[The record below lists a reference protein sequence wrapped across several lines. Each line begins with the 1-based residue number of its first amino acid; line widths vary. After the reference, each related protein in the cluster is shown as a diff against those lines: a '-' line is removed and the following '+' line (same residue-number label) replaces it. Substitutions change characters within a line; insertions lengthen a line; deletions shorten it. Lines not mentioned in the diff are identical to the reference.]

1 MQSASK
7 LSNTCRSAAGKPFL
21 SHLTLSNVFGSLKV
35 KTIEPSHPQLHPL
48 FNKNYHHTLTTTTRT
63 MATNTEAATPTTV
76 TDPKLVKLRELLASA
91 ESGTGVDAL
100 IVPSE
105 DPHMSEYPPEC
116 DARRSFISNFDGSA
130 GTAVITAAA
139 AALWTDGRYFLQ
151 AETQLGP
158 DWTLMKAGTAKVP
171 EIHEWLISTL
181 PENARVGIDPTCHT
195 IEAAEKLAKQLAA
208 TGRSLVPLTSNPV
221 DTVWGSARPAAPK
234 APLRVHALKWAGQT
248 VAEKLE
254 AARKEMAA
262 AGVGALAVTM
272 LDEVAWLMNLRG
284 GDVAYNPV
292 FLSYALVTTDSATL
306 FVDSDKIGDEV
317 ASHLAEAGIVVKP
330 YEEAFNEVKNLASQG
345 VRIWMDPAKVSFAMK
360 TVAIESAAANR
371 KREENGTAK
380 IKSDKIVLEKPS
392 PVTAAKAVKNEA
404 ELKGLHEAHA
414 RDGVALVKFFTWL
427 DKTISSG
434 KTLTE
439 CQIDEE
445 LTARRAA
452 QAGFIE
458 LSFPTIAG
466 ANSNGAII
474 HYRPL
479 PESCSTVDNTTLL
492 LLDSGGQ
499 YDCGTTDITRT
510 MHMGTPTQHQCTAFT
525 AVLKG
530 HIGLDVAI
538 WPEGTPGCALDT
550 LARTALWRLG
560 LNYRH
565 GTGHGVGAALNVHEG
580 PQSISARFWNTTPL
594 LPNMV
599 CSNEPGYYE
608 DGAFGVRIENLFVIV
623 PAKTEHKFAGE
634 YYTCDRLT
642 VCPLQKKMIVKKDL
656 TPDEI
661 SWVDQYHEHVYKVL
675 APRLEAEGCAEEL
688 EWLKNAT
695 SPL

>member
-1 MQSASK
+1 MA
-7 LSNTCRSAAGKPFL
+7 
-21 SHLTLSNVFGSLKV
+21 
-35 KTIEPSHPQLHPL
+35 
-48 FNKNYHHTLTTTTRT
+48 TTTE
-63 MATNTEAATPTTV
+63 APAATPATA

-91 ESGTGVDAL
+91 ELGTGVDAL
-100 IVPSE
+100 IVPS
-105 DPHMSEYPPEC
+105 DDSHMSEYPPDC

-130 GTAVITAAA
+130 GTVVITAAT

-171 EIHEWLISTL
+171 EIHEWLISNL

-195 IEAAEKLAKQLAA
+195 IEAAEKLSKQLAA
-208 TGRSLVPLTSNPV
+208 TGRSLIPLTSNPV
-221 DTVWGSARPAAPK
+221 DAVWGSARPAAPK
-234 APLRVHALKWAGQT
+234 APLRIHALEWAGQT

-254 AARKEMAA
+254 AARKEMAT
-262 AGVGALAVTM
+262 AGAGALAVTM

-284 GDVAYNPV
+284 GDVSYNPV
-292 FLSYALVTTDSATL
+292 FLSYALVTTDSAIL
-306 FVDSDKIGDEV
+306 FVDSDKIGAEV
-317 ASHLAEAGIVVKP
+317 ASHLTEAGVVVKP

-345 VRIWMDPAKVSFAMK
+345 VKIWMDPTKASFAMK
-360 TVAIESAAANR
+360 TVAIEAAVANR
-371 KREENGTAK
+371 KREENGNSK
-380 IKSDKIVLEKPS
+380 INSDKIVLEKPS
-392 PVTAAKAVKNEA
+392 IVTAAKAVKNEA
-404 ELKGLHEAHA
+404 ELKGFYEAHA

-427 DKTISSG
+427 EKTIASG
-434 KTLTE
+434 KTVTE

-452 QAGFIE
+452 QAGFVE

-474 HYRPL
+474 HYRAA
-479 PESCSTVDNTTLL
+479 PETCSVVDKTTLL

-510 MHMGTPTQHQCTAFT
+510 MHFGTPTEHQCSAFT

-538 WPEGTPGCALDT
+538 WPEGTPGCALDSLT
-550 LARTALWRLG
+550 RAPLWKLG

-580 PQSISARFWNTTPL
+580 PQSISTRFWNTTPL

-608 DGAFGVRIENLFVIV
+608 DGAFGCRIENLFVIV
-623 PAKTEHKFAGE
+623 PAETKNKFAGE

-642 VCPLQKKMIVKKDL
+642 VCPLQKKMMVKKDL
-656 TPDEI
+656 TQDEI
-661 SWVDQYHEHVYKVL
+661 SWVDRYHEHVYKVL
-675 APRLEAEGCAEEL
+675 APRLEAEGCTEEL

-695 SPL
+695 TPL

>member
-1 MQSASK
+1 MA
-7 LSNTCRSAAGKPFL
+7 TDTPA
-21 SHLTLSNVFGSLKV
+21 
-35 KTIEPSHPQLHPL
+35 
-48 FNKNYHHTLTTTTRT
+48 TTTT
-63 MATNTEAATPTTV
+63 A
-76 TDPKLVKLRELLASA
+76 TDPKIIKLRELLAAA
-91 ESGTGVDAL
+91 EAGKGVDAL

-116 DARRSFISNFDGSA
+116 DARRSYISNFDGSA

-158 DWTLMKAGTAKVP
+158 DWTLMKAATPKVP

-208 TGRSLVPLTSNPV
+208 SGRSLVPLTSNPI
-221 DTVWGSARPAAPK
+221 DAVWGSSRPAAPN
-234 APLRVHALKWAGQT
+234 APLRVHALEWAGCT
-248 VAEKLE
+248 VAEKLV
-254 AARKEMAA
+254 AARKEMEA
-262 AGVGALAVTM
+262 AGAGALAVTM

-292 FLSYALVTTDSATL
+292 FLSYAIVTTDSAIL
-306 FVDSDKIGDEV
+306 FVDSSKINAQV
-317 ASHLAEAGIVVKP
+317 AAHLEEAGVTVKP
-330 YEEAFNEVKNLASQG
+330 YEEAFNEIKSLASQG
-345 VRIWMDPAKVSFAMK
+345 IKIWMDPGKVSFAMK
-360 TVAIESAAANR
+360 TVAVEAAVANR
-371 KREENGTAK
+371 KRLAENGEAK
-380 IKSDKIVLEKPS
+380 VKADKIIIEKPS

-427 DKTISSG
+427 EKTIASG
-434 KTLTE
+434 TSLTE

-479 PESCSTVDNTTLL
+479 PETCATVDSTTLL

-510 MHMGTPTQHQCTAFT
+510 MHMGTPSEHQCTAFT

-580 PQSISARFWNTTPL
+580 PQSIAPRFWNTTPL

-623 PAKTEHKFAGE
+623 PAETEHKFAGE

-656 TPDEI
+656 TNAEI
-661 SWVDQYHEHVYKVL
+661 AWVDQYHQHVYKVL
-675 APRLEAEGCAEEL
+675 APRLEVEGCTEEL

>member
-1 MQSASK
+1 
-7 LSNTCRSAAGKPFL
+7 
-21 SHLTLSNVFGSLKV
+21 
-35 KTIEPSHPQLHPL
+35 
-48 FNKNYHHTLTTTTRT
+48 
-63 MATNTEAATPTTV
+63 
-76 TDPKLVKLRELLASA
+76 
-91 ESGTGVDAL
+91 
-100 IVPSE
+100 
-105 DPHMSEYPPEC
+105 
-116 DARRSFISNFDGSA
+116 
-130 GTAVITAAA
+130 
-139 AALWTDGRYFLQ
+139 
-151 AETQLGP
+151 
-158 DWTLMKAGTAKVP
+158 
-171 EIHEWLISTL
+171 
-181 PENARVGIDPTCHT
+181 
-195 IEAAEKLAKQLAA
+195 
-208 TGRSLVPLTSNPV
+208 
-221 DTVWGSARPAAPK
+221 
-234 APLRVHALKWAGQT
+234 
-248 VAEKLE
+248 
-254 AARKEMAA
+254 
-262 AGVGALAVTM
+262 
-272 LDEVAWLMNLRG
+272 
-284 GDVAYNPV
+284 
-292 FLSYALVTTDSATL
+292 
-306 FVDSDKIGDEV
+306 
-317 ASHLAEAGIVVKP
+317 
-330 YEEAFNEVKNLASQG
+330 
-345 VRIWMDPAKVSFAMK
+345 
-360 TVAIESAAANR
+360 
-371 KREENGTAK
+371 
-380 IKSDKIVLEKPS
+380 
-392 PVTAAKAVKNEA
+392 
-404 ELKGLHEAHA
+404 
-414 RDGVALVKFFTWL
+414 
-427 DKTISSG
+427 
-434 KTLTE
+434 LTE

-479 PESCSTVDNTTLL
+479 PETCATVDSTTLL

-510 MHMGTPTQHQCTAFT
+510 MHMGTPSEHQCTAFT

-580 PQSISARFWNTTPL
+580 PQSIAPRFWNTTPL

-623 PAKTEHKFAGE
+623 PAETEHKFAGE

-656 TPDEI
+656 TSDEI
-661 SWVDQYHEHVYKVL
+661 AWVDQYHQHVYKVL
-675 APRLEAEGCAEEL
+675 APRLEAEGCNEEL